1 MGIRSFVSGHLSPH
15 LWCPASPTR
24 VESNFQALRSRVL
37 EDISDKSHLQ
47 SHIAQR
53 WFPKNVGDLCSDDF
67 WFTSRNSPL
76 PHVQTAD
83 SSPLPLSLP
92 KKDCVLPSPLSTGV
106 TAHLH
111 SFPAVVPLLQ
121 HNIYHTYPL
130 DVILSSPIPPFP
142 HVQLP
147 IFLTP
152 SMLQKLSFLQ
162 AYFVGWEL
170 RVARTAALVLYENTG
185 DIFSRAYGT
194 LHDFDR
200 LYLFVFSADSN
211 TFQYS
216 LLLQLICPP
225 PSLSSLLT
233 NLSMAWSLPLYFNSY
248 RDLQTRYPSLLLFDS
263 IASTILDCTIYQP
276 WGNYFTPLQLTT
288 STLPFW
294 IASLFDPQED
304 DPMWTLADFPVFTGY
319 FPFMVHVQFW
329 LFVHRCYQDA
339 FSFPPSPFV
348 YIHRFPP
355 GASTPDESFYFCLE
369 TATPS
374 IESRSSQKCPHIIL
388 RESRSDIKYQFYG
401 LVIDR
406 AGDFSATLD
415 VAAHEAKFLRYP

>member
-1 MGIRSFVSGHLSPH
+1 M
-15 LWCPASPTR
+15 
-24 VESNFQALRSRVL
+24 
-37 EDISDKSHLQ
+37 
-47 SHIAQR
+47 
-53 WFPKNVGDLCSDDF
+53 
-67 WFTSRNSPL
+67 
-76 PHVQTAD
+76 QTAD
-83 SSPLPLSLP
+83 FLPLPLFLP
-92 KKDCVLPSPLSTGV
+92 KKACVLPSPLSTSV

-121 HNIYHTYPL
+121 HNIYHIYPL
-130 DVILSSPIPPFP
+130 DVILFSPIPAFP

-216 LLLQLICPP
+216 LLLQLVCPSS
-225 PSLSSLLT
+225 SLSSLLT
-233 NLSMAWSLPLYFNSY
+233 NLSMAWSLPLYLNSY

-304 DPMWTLADFPVFTGY
+304 DSMWTLA
-319 FPFMVHVQFW
+319 
-329 LFVHRCYQDA
+329 
-339 FSFPPSPFV
+339 
-348 YIHRFPP
+348 
-355 GASTPDESFYFCLE
+355 
-369 TATPS
+369 
-374 IESRSSQKCPHIIL
+374 
-388 RESRSDIKYQFYG
+388 
-401 LVIDR
+401 
-406 AGDFSATLD
+406 
-415 VAAHEAKFLRYP
+415 

>member
-1 MGIRSFVSGHLSPH
+1 M
-15 LWCPASPTR
+15 
-24 VESNFQALRSRVL
+24 SR
-37 EDISDKSHLQ
+37 
-47 SHIAQR
+47 
-53 WFPKNVGDLCSDDF
+53 
-67 WFTSRNSPL
+67 
-76 PHVQTAD
+76 
-83 SSPLPLSLP
+83 
-92 KKDCVLPSPLSTGV
+92 
-106 TAHLH
+106 
-111 SFPAVVPLLQ
+111 
-121 HNIYHTYPL
+121 Y
-130 DVILSSPIPPFP
+130 
-142 HVQLP
+142 
-147 IFLTP
+147 
-152 SMLQKLSFLQ
+152 
-162 AYFVGWEL
+162 
-170 RVARTAALVLYENTG
+170 
-185 DIFSRAYGT
+185 
-194 LHDFDR
+194 DFDR

-216 LLLQLICPP
+216 LLLQLVCPP

-233 NLSMAWSLPLYFNSY
+233 NLSMAWSLPLYLNSY